1 MTEIPQTEQA
11 MQAMQVAQD
20 EQELQGRQAGGRFGP
35 GNRYGKGRPPRA
47 IEASYMAALA
57 DIVPP
62 ERWAAIC
69 DKAAQDAEAGDKA
82 AREWIGRHLLGQA
95 PISLRDLARREL
107 AGATDA
113 DEIEAANKLAEAES
127 SMFSNWMREQLG
139 YTEPIDGAIEIA
151 TTRDKSEADAA
162 RIALA
167 RAARLAKRLAKRD
180 AELNQV
186 VALLEGAKPDAEAEA
201 KARADTELAA
211 IPPEPPDWIARRLG

>member
-1 MTEIPQTEQA
+1 MTEIPQTEQG

-139 YTEPIDGAIEIA
+139 YTEPIAGAIEIA

-201 KARADTELAA
+201 KARADAELAA